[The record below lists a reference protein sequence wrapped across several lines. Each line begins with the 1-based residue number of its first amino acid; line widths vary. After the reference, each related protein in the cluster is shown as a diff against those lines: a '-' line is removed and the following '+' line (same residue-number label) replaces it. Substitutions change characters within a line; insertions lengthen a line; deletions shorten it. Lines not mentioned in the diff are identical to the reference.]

1 MKMNSCNGFEY
12 YYSNQL
18 LAWESLLKDELVA
31 EEEGEGRR
39 EGLRLDVEAQEAD
52 GEADR
57 ALPRTEPGMGDEFQK
72 LRKICNLKTVIQCT

>member
-1 MKMNSCNGFEY
+1 MNSCNGFE

-39 EGLRLDVEAQEAD
+39 EGLRLDVEAQETD

-57 ALPRTEPGMGDEFQK
+57 ALPRTEPGMGDEFLETQE
-72 LRKICNLKTVIQCT
+72 NLQP

>member
-1 MKMNSCNGFEY
+1 MSCREECSVT
-12 YYSNQL
+12 SNQL

-57 ALPRTEPGMGDEFQK
+57 ALPRTEPGMGD
-72 LRKICNLKTVIQCT
+72 